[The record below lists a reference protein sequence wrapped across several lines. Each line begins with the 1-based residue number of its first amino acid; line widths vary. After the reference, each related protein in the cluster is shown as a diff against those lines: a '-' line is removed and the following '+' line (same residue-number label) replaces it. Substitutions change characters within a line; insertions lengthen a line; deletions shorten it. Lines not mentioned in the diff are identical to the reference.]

1 MQLVD
6 LLDQLLQPQK
16 RVVAVGGQAL
26 ERETTCGHLGDQL
39 IEETTDIKGLIDLD
53 LLAVE
58 VAFVDEQLRDFLLA
72 GAKLGAHPTRAFRK
86 GR

>member
-1 MQLVD
+1 MQLVE
-6 LLDQLLQPQK
+6 LLDQLLQAQK

-26 ERETTCGHLGDQL
+26 ERERACGHLGDQL
-39 IEETTDIKGLIDLD
+39 IEEPTDVKGLVDLD

-58 VAFVDEQLRDFLLA
+58 VGLVDEQLRNFLLA
-72 GAKLGAHPTRAFRK
+72 GTKLVAHPTRAFRK